1 MSALQI
7 VIVVFLIV
15 FLAAAIWN
23 RKLLLTM
30 FSKSRRTAIMSESAE
45 YGAPMDDRRKEVFF
59 HAVYSR
65 KGRVRGIALL
75 ADKRVKL
82 LTGVLLKDGVLIEP
96 NEKLSS
102 SDYALIAS
110 IPVGGDDDVIG
121 KVISDDAFLEYTKM
135 LDLKLKEASQTLR
148 INVEKQNSKET
159 LQD

>member
-1 MSALQI
+1 MSALEGI
-7 VIVVFLIV
+7 GLIFLL
-15 FLAAAIWN
+15 FLAAAAWN
-23 RKLLLTM
+23 TKLLLTIL
-30 FSKSRRTAIMSESAE
+30 SKSKRTAIMSESAK

-102 SDYALIAS
+102 SDYALISS
-110 IPVGGDDDVIG
+110 IPVGDDDVIG